1 MKNHMTLLARLE
13 RISPILALR
22 TLFAWEA
29 PVLEDESGITVA
41 EPEDGARE
49 LRDAQDRALLGART
63 VGDDIQI
70 VAHEALLEQPDHDL
84 NLSLQALGFAKNP
97 LRMSAEQFYDRVL
110 CIDAA
115 WCLLQRF
122 KDVGAQDPQEVT
134 TRMLQIAAEWNALR
148 IDCFEG
154 RTSTSKVARVE
165 ELRGLLAQPQWKTAG
180 VEQVTL
186 NEDPRGSALSLKF
199 ANRTWE
205 TEVPA
210 VSMNWQVAQPIAQA
224 KPKARDKNGVRG
236 TGERSK
242 ATLLPRATKIRAE
255 VLAVL
260 QAVQITG
267 SEVRIIE
274 RLSPKLYKAVN
285 DVLTEMG
292 GKWSTSRQVHV
303 FEACPQEAIG
313 AAITNG
319 ELLTAKDYEFFP
331 TPDELVAELLLL
343 AGVAPGMRVLEPQ
356 AGEGAIALAAAEV
369 VGRANVVCH
378 ELMPRNVERLQAL
391 GFAIEQPQ
399 DFLQVPPQPVFDRVL
414 LNPPFS
420 GGKDIAHIEHAMRF
434 VRPGG
439 RLAAI
444 ASTTWQTA
452 DNAKS
457 RAFARWVEEHA
468 LTVRQIERGAFKAA
482 GTDVPTVLMVLQAP
496 SNEACSASGSVEQ
509 TTSRCEPRASA
520 VYDNMDELAAAF
532 F

>member
-1 MKNHMTLLARLE
+1 MKNHLTLLARLE

-49 LRDAQDRALLGART
+49 LRDPQDRALLGART

-292 GKWSTSRQVHV
+292 GKWSARQGDAVV
-303 FEACPQEAIG
+303 TVCER
-313 AAITNG
+313 
-319 ELLTAKDYEFFP
+319 TALSP
-331 TPDELVAELLLL
+331 A
-343 AGVAPGMRVLEPQ
+343 R
-356 AGEGAIALAAAEV
+356 ALNW
-369 VGRANVVCH
+369 RRY
-378 ELMPRNVERLQAL
+378 L
-391 GFAIEQPQ
+391 
-399 DFLQVPPQPVFDRVL
+399 
-414 LNPPFS
+414 S
-420 GGKDIAHIEHAMRF
+420 G
-434 VRPGG
+434 
-439 RLAAI
+439 
-444 ASTTWQTA
+444 QT
-452 DNAKS
+452 
-457 RAFARWVEEHA
+457 V
-468 LTVRQIERGAFKAA
+468 
-482 GTDVPTVLMVLQAP
+482 
-496 SNEACSASGSVEQ
+496 
-509 TTSRCEPRASA
+509 
-520 VYDNMDELAAAF
+520 AAAF
-532 F
+532 AAPNRVEKIRAFLQRDEFGLGMSMHGPACTMQAAQRLARMGLPAVDPGALVVARVCHAAPQRCARRKSQGGVGLASRQSPMRAVCAPSSAKA